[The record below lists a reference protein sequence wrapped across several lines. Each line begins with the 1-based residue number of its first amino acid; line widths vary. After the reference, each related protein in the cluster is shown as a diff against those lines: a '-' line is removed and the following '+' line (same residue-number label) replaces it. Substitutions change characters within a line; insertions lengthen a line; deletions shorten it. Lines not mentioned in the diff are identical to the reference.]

1 MILIYLIV
9 ILLAGAFLAWITG
22 KINHVLPRIISLTVL
37 SVDLIIVLHYLQ
49 SATLGKDWLVDVKLE
64 WIPALGISLHLALDG
79 LSLVLLILTFFLGI
93 ISVIISWKEIDSKT
107 GFFHFNLLLI
117 LAGITGVFLSLDLFL
132 FYFFWELMLVPMY
145 FLIGIWGHENRTAA
159 SNKFFLY
166 TQASGLL
173 MFIAIIALY
182 FVHGKATGIYSFDYL
197 QLLGTKMPTSTAM
210 LIMLGFLAAF
220 LVKLPVVPLHN
231 WLPDAHT
238 EAPTAGSLIL
248 AALLLKTG
256 AYGLLRFIV
265 PLFPS
270 EAVTFAPVGMLL
282 GVIGILYGA
291 KLAFAQ
297 TDLKRLVAYTSV
309 SHMGFVI
316 LGVFSFNEIA
326 YQGVVIQMIA
336 HGISTG
342 ALFILVGQLYE
353 RVHTRDINKMGGLW
367 EKVPV
372 MGAIGLIFSMA
383 SLGLPGLG
391 NFIAELLILIGAF
404 KANILMSCLASLG
417 LIAATLYSL
426 RIVQKVFLGNKNTDW
441 KMNDMTL
448 REKVV
453 SASLVIAILWLGL
466 FPKPV
471 LEAAKPA
478 LLKTLKNQKEMTF
491 LYSPPTPSLLRKEG
505 AIHRYAE
512 HYKSIQRNRSIFTFH
527 YIVLRTENKTY
538 LKGSDSLIISE
549 PLSRNLP
556 SLRSREGMGVSMYER
571 KEMPDRKDVSKWHP
585 PVRSGGPTYCL
596 WISNYIL

>member
-1 MILIYLIV
+1 MILVYLIG
-9 ILLAGAFLAWITG
+9 ILLTGAFLAWITG
-22 KINHVLPRIISLTVL
+22 RRNPGWSRIISLIAL
-37 SVDLIIVLHYLQ
+37 GIDLLLVIPFLIQ
-49 SATLGKDWLVDVKLE
+49 PISPENKWLIDFKLN
-64 WIPALGISLHLALDG
+64 WIPQFGISLHLALDG
-79 LSLVLLILTFFLGI
+79 LSLLLLVLTFFLGI
-93 ISVIISWKEIDSKT
+93 LSVIISWKEIQEKV

-117 LAGITGVFLSLDLFL
+117 LAGIVGVFLSLDLFL

-159 SNKFFLY
+159 SYKFFLY

-173 MFIAIIALY
+173 MFISILAIY
-182 FVHGKATGIYSFDYL
+182 FVHGNSTGNYTFDYL
-197 QLLGTKMPTSTAM
+197 QLLGTNIPTSTAW

-231 WLPDAHT
+231 WLPDAHS

-265 PLFPS
+265 PLFP
-270 EAVTFAPVGMLL
+270 AAAHLFAPIGMIL

-316 LGVFSFNEIA
+316 LGVFSFNELA
-326 YQGVVIQMIA
+326 YQGVVMQMIA

-353 RVHTRDINKMGGLW
+353 RIHTRDLNQMGRLW
-367 EKVPV
+367 EKAPV
-372 MGAIGLIFSMA
+372 MGAVGLIFSMA

-404 KANILMSCLASLG
+404 QANVLLTCLANFG
-417 LIAATLYSL
+417 LIAATIYSL
-426 RIVQKVFLGNKNTDW
+426 RIIQKVFFGNKNKDW
-441 KMNDMTL
+441 MLNDLTL

-453 SASLVIAILWLGL
+453 SASLVIVIVWLGL
-466 FPKPV
+466 FPHPV
-471 LEAAKPA
+471 FNIAKPA
-478 LLKTLKNQKEMTF
+478 LLKTLEIRAEKNSQAPEIRKNNIYEQ
-491 LYSPPTPSLLRKEG
+491 SLFK
-505 AIHRYAE
+505 
-512 HYKSIQRNRSIFTFH
+512 F
-527 YIVLRTENKTY
+527 
-538 LKGSDSLIISE
+538 
-549 PLSRNLP
+549 
-556 SLRSREGMGVSMYER
+556 
-571 KEMPDRKDVSKWHP
+571 
-585 PVRSGGPTYCL
+585 
-596 WISNYIL
+596 

>member
-1 MILIYLIV
+1 MILIYLIA
-9 ILLAGAFLAWITG
+9 ILLTGAFLAWVTG
-22 KINHVLPRIISLTVL
+22 KRNHLWPRLISIIAL
-37 SVDLIIVLHYLQ
+37 SADLIIIIIYALQ
-49 SATLGKDWLVDVKLE
+49 ALPTEKEWLADIKFE
-64 WIPALGISLHLALDG
+64 WIPAFGIGLHLALDG
-79 LSLVLLILTFFLGI
+79 LSLVMLILTFFLGI
-93 ISVIISWKEIDSKT
+93 ISVIISWKETNSRV

-132 FYFFWELMLVPMY
+132 FYFFWEMMLVPMY

-173 MFIAIIALY
+173 MFISIIALY
-182 FVHGKATGIYSFDYL
+182 FIHGKSTGIYSFDYL
-197 QLLGTKMPTSTAM
+197 LLLGTALPQGTAM
-210 LIMLGFLAAF
+210 LLMLGFLAAF

-256 AYGLLRFIV
+256 AYGLLRFII
-265 PLFPS
+265 PLFPN
-270 EAVTFAPVGMLL
+270 EAVTFAPIGMLL

-316 LGVFSFNEIA
+316 LGVFSFNELA
-326 YQGVVIQMIA
+326 YQGVVMQMVA

-353 RVHTRDINKMGGLW
+353 RIHTRDINRMGGLW
-367 EKVPV
+367 AKAPV
-372 MGAIGLIFSMA
+372 LGTVGLIFSMA

-391 NFIAELLILIGAF
+391 NFIAELLTLAGAF
-404 KANILMSCLASLG
+404 KANVLMSCLASLG

-426 RIVQKVFLGNKNTDW
+426 RIVQKVFLGKDTSDW
-441 KMNDMTL
+441 KMNDLNL

-453 SASLVIAILWLGL
+453 SALMVIAILWIGL

-471 LEAAKPA
+471 LDTARPA
-478 LLKTLKNQKEMTF
+478 LIKTLKNNTEVTMHTF
-491 LYSPPTPSLLRKEG
+491 QT
-505 AIHRYAE
+505 
-512 HYKSIQRNRSIFTFH
+512 IQIKK
-527 YIVLRTENKTY
+527 YEITEVKY
-538 LKGSDSLIISE
+538 
-549 PLSRNLP
+549 
-556 SLRSREGMGVSMYER
+556 
-571 KEMPDRKDVSKWHP
+571 
-585 PVRSGGPTYCL
+585 
-596 WISNYIL
+596 

>member
-1 MILIYLIV
+1 MILVDLIV
-9 ILLAGAFLAWITG
+9 ILLVGALLAWVTG
-22 KINHVLPRIISLTVL
+22 KSNPIWPRCISLAAL
-37 SVDLIIVLHYLQ
+37 SVDFILLIVFLLQ
-49 SATLGKDWLVDVKLE
+49 SNSSGNKWLVDFRID
-64 WIPALGISLHLALDG
+64 WIPQFGISLHLALDG
-79 LSLVLLILTFFLGI
+79 LSLLMLLLTFFLGI
-93 ISVIISWKEIDSKT
+93 ISIIISWKEINTKV

-117 LAGITGVFLSLDLFL
+117 LAGIVGVFLSLDLFL

-159 SNKFFLY
+159 SYKFFIY

-173 MFIAIIALY
+173 MFIAILALY
-182 FVHGKATGIYSFDYL
+182 FVHGNATGVYTFDYL
-197 QLLGTKMPTSTAM
+197 QLLGTEMSASTGM
-210 LIMLGFLAAF
+210 IIMLGFLAAF

-270 EAVTFAPVGMLL
+270 ASVTFAPVGMLL
-282 GVIGILYGA
+282 GVVGILYGA

-316 LGVFSFNEIA
+316 LGVFTFNELA
-326 YQGVVIQMIA
+326 YQGVVMQMIA

-353 RVHTRDINKMGGLW
+353 RIHTRDLNKMGGLW
-367 EKVPV
+367 ENAPV

-404 KANILMSCLASLG
+404 NTNIWMACLACVG
-417 LIAATLYSL
+417 LIAATIYSL
-426 RIVQKVFLGNKNTDW
+426 RIVQKVFLGNKNVDW
-441 KMNDMTL
+441 KITDLTI
-448 REKVV
+448 REKII
-453 SASLVIAILWLGL
+453 SASLVIVIIWLGI

-471 LEAAKPA
+471 FNTAKPSI
-478 LLKTLKNQKEMTF
+478 LKSLEGQEAKADINNTVSYRNKE
-491 LYSPPTPSLLRKEG
+491 EV
-505 AIHRYAE
+505 
-512 HYKSIQRNRSIFTFH
+512 KSIFFLKDFKTRN
-527 YIVLRTENKTY
+527 
-538 LKGSDSLIISE
+538 
-549 PLSRNLP
+549 
-556 SLRSREGMGVSMYER
+556 
-571 KEMPDRKDVSKWHP
+571 
-585 PVRSGGPTYCL
+585 
-596 WISNYIL
+596 

>member
-9 ILLAGAFLAWITG
+9 ILLAGAFFSWITG
-22 KINHVLPRIISLTVL
+22 KYSSVLPRIISIAAL
-37 SVDLIIVLHYLQ
+37 SVDLIIIILFVLH
-49 SATLGKDWLVDVKLE
+49 SMPSDKDWLTDIKLE
-64 WIPALGISLHLALDG
+64 WIPAFGISLHLALDG
-79 LSLVLLILTFFLGI
+79 LSLVMLILTFFLGI
-93 ISVIISWKEIDSKT
+93 VSVIISWKEIDSEV

-173 MFIAIIALY
+173 MFIAIISLY
-182 FVHGKATGIYSFDYL
+182 FIHGHSTGLYTFDYQ
-197 QLLGTKMPTSTAM
+197 QLLGTSMPDSTAL

-270 EAVTFAPVGMLL
+270 ASVRFAPVGMLL
-282 GVIGILYGA
+282 GVAGILYGA

-316 LGVFSFNEIA
+316 LGVFSFNELA
-326 YQGVVIQMIA
+326 YQGVVIQMVA

-342 ALFILVGQLYE
+342 ALFVLVGQLYE
-353 RVHTRDINKMGGLW
+353 RIHTRDINKMGGLW
-367 EKVPV
+367 EKAPV
-372 MGAIGLIFSMA
+372 MGAIGLVFSMA

-391 NFIAELLILIGAF
+391 NFIAELLTLIGAF
-404 KANILMSCLASLG
+404 KANVLMSCLASLG
-417 LIAATLYSL
+417 LIAATIYSL
-426 RIVQKVFLGNKNTDW
+426 RIVQKVFLGKKNTDW
-441 KMNDMTL
+441 TMTYL
-448 REKVV
+448 TIREKLV

-471 LEAAKPA
+471 LDTAKPA
-478 LLKTLKNQKEMTF
+478 ILKTLNKQKE
-491 LYSPPTPSLLRKEG
+491 
-505 AIHRYAE
+505 
-512 HYKSIQRNRSIFTFH
+512 
-527 YIVLRTENKTY
+527 
-538 LKGSDSLIISE
+538 
-549 PLSRNLP
+549 
-556 SLRSREGMGVSMYER
+556 
-571 KEMPDRKDVSKWHP
+571 
-585 PVRSGGPTYCL
+585 
-596 WISNYIL
+596 ISNEYPGSNSEKTICDPWCNPLCTFVVKNSSNKHEGTLSKAQSNTKEEQDN

>member
-1 MILIYLIV
+1 MILVYLIA
-9 ILLAGAFLAWITG
+9 ILLTGAFLAWIAG
-22 KINHVLPRIISLTVL
+22 IWNPVWSRIISLVAL
-37 SVDLIIVLHYLQ
+37 SIDLILILMIVSQPSLPDN
-49 SATLGKDWLVDVKLE
+49 KWIINIKLD
-64 WIPALGISLHLALDG
+64 WIPQFGISLHLALDG
-79 LSLVLLILTFFLGI
+79 LSLLMLILTFFLGI
-93 ISVIISWKEIDSKT
+93 ISVIISWKEINSKV

-117 LAGITGVFLSLDLFL
+117 LAGIIGVFLSLDLFL

-173 MFIAIIALY
+173 MFISILALY
-182 FVHGKATGIYSFDYL
+182 FVHGHATGSYTFDYL
-197 QLLGTKMPTSTAM
+197 QLLGTVMSKSTG
-210 LIMLGFLAAF
+210 LIIMSGFLAAF

-270 EAVTFAPVGMLL
+270 ASKTFAPIGMLL

-297 TDLKRLVAYTSV
+297 TDFKRLVAYTSV

-353 RVHTRDINKMGGLW
+353 RIHTRDLNRMGGLW
-367 EKVPV
+367 EKAPV
-372 MGAIGLIFSMA
+372 MGAMGLIFSMA

-404 KANILMSCLASLG
+404 KASVLMSCLACLG
-417 LIAATLYSL
+417 LIAATIYSL
-426 RIVQKVFLGNKNTDW
+426 RIVQKVFLGNKKQDW
-441 KMNDMTL
+441 QMNDL
-448 REKVV
+448 NVREKIVT
-453 SASLVIAILWLGL
+453 ASLVIVIVGLGL

-471 LEAAKPA
+471 FNIARPA
-478 LLKTLKNQKEMTF
+478 LLKTLDANRENSLQDQGISKN
-491 LYSPPTPSLLRKEG
+491 
-505 AIHRYAE
+505 
-512 HYKSIQRNRSIFTFH
+512 
-527 YIVLRTENKTY
+527 ENVEK
-538 LKGSDSLIISE
+538 IISFFQ
-549 PLSRNLP
+549 
-556 SLRSREGMGVSMYER
+556 
-571 KEMPDRKDVSKWHP
+571 
-585 PVRSGGPTYCL
+585 
-596 WISNYIL
+596 ISELYIKH

>member
-9 ILLAGAFLAWITG
+9 ILLAGAILSWFTDKHNPVW
-22 KINHVLPRIISLTVL
+22 PRIISLIAL
-37 SVDLIIVLHYLQ
+37 SIDLIIISLYVIQ
-49 SATLGKDWLVDVKLE
+49 SIPSNKDWLIDIKLD
-64 WIPALGISLHLALDG
+64 WIPAFGISMHLALDG
-79 LSLVLLILTFFLGI
+79 LSLVMVILTFFLGI
-93 ISVIISWKEIDSKT
+93 ISVIISWNEINSKV

-173 MFIAIIALY
+173 MFISIIALY
-182 FVHGKATGIYSFDYL
+182 FVHGHSTGVYTFDYL
-197 QLLGTKMPTSTAM
+197 QLLGTSMPSSTA
-210 LIMLGFLAAF
+210 LFIMLGFLAAF

-265 PLFPS
+265 PLFPYES
-270 EAVTFAPVGMLL
+270 VTFAPIGMLL
-282 GVIGILYGA
+282 GVAGILYGA

-316 LGVFSFNEIA
+316 LGVFSFNELA

-353 RVHTRDINKMGGLW
+353 RIHTRDINKMGGLW
-367 EKVPV
+367 EKAPV

-404 KANILMSCLASLG
+404 KANVLMSCLASLG
-417 LIAATLYSL
+417 LIAATIYSL
-426 RIVQKVFLGNKNTDW
+426 RIVQKVFLGKKNTDW
-441 KMNDMTL
+441 KMNDLTL

-453 SASLVIAILWLGL
+453 SAALVIAIVWLGL
-466 FPKPV
+466 FPRPV
-471 LEAAKPA
+471 LNTAKPA
-478 LLKTLKNQKEMTF
+478 LLKTLNKQKEITF
-491 LYSPPTPSLLRKEG
+491 RVSTPQSRLG
-505 AIHRYAE
+505 GT
-512 HYKSIQRNRSIFTFH
+512 NTMPFSIFRPETDGN
-527 YIVLRTENKTY
+527 IP
-538 LKGSDSLIISE
+538 II
-549 PLSRNLP
+549 
-556 SLRSREGMGVSMYER
+556 
-571 KEMPDRKDVSKWHP
+571 
-585 PVRSGGPTYCL
+585 GGP
-596 WISNYIL
+596 ILKSKLKLLQEHRTNPPLGGQGGKLNLCEICV

>member
-22 KINHVLPRIISLTVL
+22 KRNPVLPRIISLVAL
-37 SVDLIIVLHYLQ
+37 SIDLIIIILYVLQ
-49 SATLGKDWLVDVKLE
+49 STPSDKDWLIDIKLE
-64 WIPALGISLHLALDG
+64 WIPQFGISLHLALDG
-79 LSLVLLILTFFLGI
+79 LSLVMLILTFFLGI
-93 ISVIISWKEIDSKT
+93 ISVIISWKEIGSKV

-173 MFIAIIALY
+173 MFIAIITLY
-182 FVHGKATGIYSFDYL
+182 FVHGRSTGLYTFDYL
-197 QLLGTKMPTSTAM
+197 QLLGTEMPSSTAF

-270 EAVTFAPVGMLL
+270 ASVTFAPIGMLL

-353 RVHTRDINKMGGLW
+353 RIHTRDINKMGGLW
-367 EKVPV
+367 EKAPV
-372 MGAIGLIFSMA
+372 MGAIGLVFSMA

-417 LIAATLYSL
+417 LIAATIYSL

-441 KMNDMTL
+441 KMNDLTL
-448 REKVV
+448 REKAV
-453 SASLVIAILWLGL
+453 SALLVISILWLGL
-466 FPKPV
+466 FPQPV
-471 LEAAKPA
+471 LNTAKPA
-478 LLKTLKNQKEMTF
+478 LLKTLIKQKEIT
-491 LYSPPTPSLLRKEG
+491 YQNPAG
-505 AIHRYAE
+505 A
-512 HYKSIQRNRSIFTFH
+512 K
-527 YIVLRTENKTY
+527 NKTPGEKV
-538 LKGSDSLIISE
+538 LTVDL
-549 PLSRNLP
+549 
-556 SLRSREGMGVSMYER
+556 
-571 KEMPDRKDVSKWHP
+571 
-585 PVRSGGPTYCL
+585 
-596 WISNYIL
+596 